1 MADNKSSMSVV
12 WQACRGWR
20 GATGE
25 EGGQLSE
32 CWLKAKCSR
41 SLTSNAVL
49 CGKCKCCK
57 MSVKVSVC
65 AYVCMYVWVRV
76 CVYAHAWT
84 CSSNQS
90 VTLQLFIMQ
99 LPVQNDARQH
109 LGTHVKHSLA
119 VQL

>member
-1 MADNKSSMSVV
+1 MQQEFNEQCRVV
-12 WQACRGWR
+12 WQV
-20 GATGE
+20 
-25 EGGQLSE
+25 QVLQNVSKSE
-32 CWLKAKCSR
+32 CVC
-41 SLTSNAVL
+41 
-49 CGKCKCCK
+49 
-57 MSVKVSVC
+57 VC
-65 AYVCMYVWVRV
+65 AYVYMCVWVRV

>member
-12 WQACRGWR
+12 WQACRGWE
-20 GATGE
+20 GATCEG
-25 EGGQLSE
+25 GGQLSE

-49 CGKCKCCK
+49 CGNCKCCK
-57 MSVKVSVC
+57 MSVKVSVWVC
-65 AYVCMYVWVRV
+65 IYVCVGACVY
-76 CVYAHAWT
+76 VYAHAWT

>member
-1 MADNKSSMSVV
+1 MSVV
-12 WQACRGWR
+12 WQACRGWE

-25 EGGQLSE
+25 GGGQLSE

-65 AYVCMYVWVRV
+65 VCAYVYMCVWVRV
-76 CVYAHAWT
+76 CVCVPMH
-84 CSSNQS
+84 
-90 VTLQLFIMQ
+90 
-99 LPVQNDARQH
+99 
-109 LGTHVKHSLA
+109 GHVHQIRASLCRCLSCNY
-119 VQL
+119 QCKTMPGST